1 MAQQGAT
8 LQNYNNE
15 LVKCLEELCER
26 RQRLE
31 KEIEKDQ
38 REKQLLDSQLV
49 QLQAK
54 ISAVDASLAKKLD
67 TKAEYDKTIRESES
81 AYMKILESSQVLLN
95 VVKRDSMSLQ
105 KSEHTVSKA
114 NNSSSQRRS

>member
-1 MAQQGAT
+1 MAQQGAA

-31 KEIEKDQ
+31 REIEKDR
-38 REKQLLDSQLV
+38 REKAVLDSQLS
-49 QLQAK
+49 QLTAK
-54 ISAVDASLAKKLD
+54 INALDASLTKKLD

-95 VVKRDSMSLQ
+95 VVKKDSMQLQ
-105 KSEHTVSKA
+105 QAEQSVAKSPK
-114 NNSSSQRRS
+114 N